1 MKHVRIYKD
10 SNHYSSFPHI
20 LKLANDDLLITFRR
34 ASKFS
39 ADAAVRGVATHHDP
53 DSEIMVMRS
62 SDHGHTWPEES
73 LSVAYKSKFGVN
85 DPSLTLLRDGSII
98 NRFVAL
104 NIQPTQ
110 LVVEAPK
117 KIFSHRSEHGLV
129 TEVVGNLI
137 IHSVDNGVSWNLI
150 ETKDFS
156 SIGPS
161 CSRDPILELADGS
174 WLMPVYTGAPQ
185 RSDIS
190 WVIRSFDRGLI
201 WTAPTRIMFDERG
214 KHSQLQ
220 GINYNETS
228 LIDLGKGEL
237 MALVRADAV
246 FHTEGEFMPVGGV
259 GGLSLSRSYDSG
271 LSWSPP
277 IETKIWGQP
286 GSLIKLMD
294 GRLLATYGYRKAPFG
309 IRACF
314 SGDNGKTW
322 NLDNELIIRD
332 DCPTWDC
339 GYPFTIELERGKL
352 LTVYYFVDELGVR
365 FIAATHWDC

>member
-1 MKHVRIYKD
+1 MIHTTIYKN
-10 SNHYSSFPHI
+10 SGHYSSFPHI
-20 LKLANDDLLITFRR
+20 IKLNNNELLISFRR

-39 ADAAVRGVATHHDP
+39 ADAALSGVATHHDP

-62 SDHGHTWPEES
+62 SDKGFTWP
-73 LSVAYKSKFGVN
+73 LKTLGVAYKSKFGVN
-85 DPSLTLLRDGSII
+85 DPSLTMLRDGSII

-110 LVVEAPK
+110 SVRQPPV

-129 TEVVGNLI
+129 TEVIGNLI
-137 IHSVDNGVSWNLI
+137 IHSTDNGINWHLI

-161 CSRDPILELADGS
+161 CSRDPVVELADGS

-190 WVIRSFDRGLI
+190 WVIRSFDRGVT

-214 KHSQLQ
+214 KYSQLQ

-237 MALVRADAV
+237 MALVRADAA

-286 GSLIKLMD
+286 GSLLKLAD
-294 GRLLATYGYRKAPFG
+294 GRVLATYGYRKAPFG
-309 IRACF
+309 IRACL

-322 NLDNELIIRD
+322 DLDREVVIRD

-352 LTVYYFVDELGVR
+352 FTVYYFVDESGIR
-365 FIAATHWDC
+365 FIAGTHWSC